1 MVSHRHQNAAH
12 ALVRALA
19 QGAPLQDSFIAAIFM
34 LAQDPQV
41 LLGLDK
47 VLSNIFLP
55 KTGSQL
61 SQLARKRASNG
72 SDLPGSGN
80 GLNAVASSPTAAP
93 VWHWKEPATLANST
107 RYISQ
112 PMRQPAPANDGF
124 NHPVIQP
131 YHSDYLPPPIVVH
144 AEVYRPP
151 LPPSGYYQQPHQP
164 YIHNHPQGYYHNAYY
179 AKPLP
184 DLAPRN
190 NWMNQSIPQG
200 QYHGDWS
207 TPLPHSIPPG
217 SYQQPF
223 NAHAGYYQPQTYQQP
238 PYPYT
243 GSYQQS
249 NYQPPPVAHNTSN
262 QTSAAPNAKAPSD
275 ANDVSY
281 QRLLDDDDG
290 VPPQSG
296 GSVSAAIS
304 SRTSCTPTRN
314 ADASEARTPSE
325 PPIVTLPIPED
336 RAISV
341 DLPNLSSGSA
351 TQSRIETIAEPTS
364 NHSAVLPEVVVIS
377 DPAPDQSIRRQS
389 PIVQKNKHSAEKSKA
404 SANFGNTVVISD
416 PVPDDS
422 PRRRSSRGTVLTPKA
437 KAAGILLGTQIQKPG
452 QTGSRRVSNTS
463 TSRNASKSPASDGVP
478 PLATFDDASEMQS
491 TLELA
496 HPAVPAR
503 ETPATEDTSEKAPV
517 VGGIALRSSGRER
530 RPTAKV
536 LASSAPRSGG
546 RVSDYSSSIPRIS
559 SKLCLSHSSNTSI
572 PSNTPVTS
580 KDTPFNRILSSAS
593 NTQTSPETVEA
604 STPSRHSSEL
614 VLPTTS
620 SQNDQLGQNSTTE
633 TEQRQ
638 KSIDGQDAY
647 PKRSRRSTIT
657 DEQVMEAMVG
667 TNDDAEVIAHLNT
680 SPTKYQKFL
689 TNDKGQGMGQ
699 ALLMMAHIAVDWIDS
714 DDEDEQVSENDF
726 QVKLQRAIDR
736 QLQKSKSKTNAA
748 TLSHSAQ
755 STSPRLSL
763 PTTRAQSTPSL
774 AARDSPDAAFPPSVS
789 ADNINSDV
797 SANHEPTVAPSSGL
811 QNGENHASTDARS
824 ISQITDDFIAL
835 VRLKDEAKVHGLPIN
850 DWMSLEELTNLVKT
864 HHASEGEV
872 KNLAGT
878 STSVPTPSRP
888 ATRSGAVNSSRPDSG
903 VAREHQ
909 RHRAMRSDVIT
920 QLGTTNGSRN
930 STPSTRGASSATPQ
944 PRIQTL
950 PIPSFKKGGTVISF
964 GEKAA
969 QATTVTSAR
978 V

>member
-1 MVSHRHQNAAH
+1 VVSHRHQNAAH
-12 ALVRALA
+12 ALVRALV

-34 LAQDPQV
+34 LAQDSQV

-112 PMRQPAPANDGF
+112 PMRQPAPGNDGF

-164 YIHNHPQGYYHNAYY
+164 YIHNHPQGYYHNGYY

-184 DLAPRN
+184 DLAPRS
-190 NWMNQSIPQG
+190 NWKSQSIPQG

-207 TPLPHSIPPG
+207 TPLPHSITPV

-223 NAHAGYYQPQTYQQP
+223 NAHAGYYQPQTYPQP

-262 QTSAAPNAKAPSD
+262 QASAAPNAKAPSD

-281 QRLLDDDDG
+281 QRLLNDDDG

-304 SRTSCTPTRN
+304 LRTSCTPTRN
-314 ADASEARTPSE
+314 ADASEARIPSE
-325 PPIVTLPIPED
+325 LPIVTLPIPED
-336 RAISV
+336 RAFSV
-341 DLPNLSSGSA
+341 DLPNLSSASA
-351 TQSRIETIAEPTS
+351 IQSRIETIAEPTS

-377 DPAPDQSIRRQS
+377 DPASDQSIRRQS

-404 SANFGNTVVISD
+404 SANSGNTVVISD
-416 PVPDDS
+416 PVPYDS

-463 TSRNASKSPASDGVP
+463 TSRNASKSPTSDGVP
-478 PLATFDDASEMQS
+478 PLATVNDASEMQS
-491 TLELA
+491 TLEFA
-496 HPAVPAR
+496 QPAVPAR
-503 ETPATEDTSEKAPV
+503 ETTASEDTSENTPV
-517 VGGIALRSSGRER
+517 SGTVLRSSGRER

-593 NTQTSPETVEA
+593 NTHTSPETVEA
-604 STPSRHSSEL
+604 STPPRHSSEL

-620 SQNDQLGQNSTTE
+620 SQNDQLGQNSTNE

-638 KSIDGQDAY
+638 KSINGQDAY
-647 PKRSRRSTIT
+647 PKRSRRSNIA
-657 DEQVMEAMVG
+657 DEHFMEAMVG
-667 TNDDAEVIAHLNT
+667 TNEDAEVTAHLNT

-714 DDEDEQVSENDF
+714 DDEDEQVSEDDF
-726 QVKLQRAIDR
+726 QVKLQRAMDR

-748 TLSHSAQ
+748 TQGHSVQ
-755 STSPRLSL
+755 STSPGLSL
-763 PTTRAQSTPSL
+763 PTTRAPSTPSL
-774 AARDSPDAAFPPSVS
+774 AARDSPDAASSPSIS
-789 ADNINSDV
+789 ANIINSDV

-811 QNGENHASTDARS
+811 QNGEHHASTDARS

-835 VRLKDEAKVHGLPIN
+835 VRLKDEAKVHDLPIN

-864 HHASEGEV
+864 HHASEGML
-872 KNLAGT
+872 KNTAGI
-878 STSVPTPSRP
+878 STSAPSPSRP
-888 ATRSGAVNSSRPDSG
+888 ATRSGAVHSSRPDPR
-903 VAREHQ
+903 AAQKTQ
-909 RHRAMRSDVIT
+909 RHMTTGSDEIS
-920 QLGTTNGSRN
+920 QLRTTNGSRN
-930 STPSTRGASSATPQ
+930 STPSSRGASSATPQ
-944 PRIQTL
+944 PRIQTP
-950 PIPSFKKGGTVISF
+950 PIPTFKKGGTVISF
-964 GEKAA
+964 GKKAA